1 MQNIFGGQKVAG
13 MTRDEIGNRVL
24 AAADALIDEQA
35 RLIEAQ
41 QQAIRAVTQAL
52 AVQTRAIEALE
63 SKVHA
68 LRGGAQEP

>member
-1 MQNIFGGQKVAG
+1 
-13 MTRDEIGNRVL
+13 MTTSDLGERVL

-41 QQAIRAVTQAL
+41 QQAIRAITQAL

-63 SKVHA
+63 CKLHG
-68 LRGGAQEP
+68 LRGGVSEP